1 MSAFNSRLRVA
12 LDDRLH
18 DVTCRLCFASTSAAL
33 LTELASRVAEIS
45 SPDKRIL
52 DLFGSISWMPRRLE
66 AQVEEILDLVDFH
79 DRPRVRKAVAGLKKH
94 LNVMD
99 ISVADIYTEAPTL
112 RDYCSHYLEQMFGP
126 DVFIERDKG
135 VEMCDIRI

>member
-1 MSAFNSRLRVA
+1 
-12 LDDRLH
+12 
-18 DVTCRLCFASTSAAL
+18 
-33 LTELASRVAEIS
+33 
-45 SPDKRIL
+45 
-52 DLFGSISWMPRRLE
+52 MPRRLE